1 MGASDKIMAEIRAL
15 ALAMA
20 FFSVWLGAFILLK
33 TLILAEHEIQFRG
46 VSMMLVGALV
56 LAKVV
61 LILEHVPLGSW
72 ISRQPAWVDVVVRT
86 ALYALGALVVM
97 ALERAFES
105 RHEHGGFGSALGAVT
120 RGVNLHH
127 LLASL
132 LCVSGAL
139 LVYNIS
145 SVLRESFGPGVVLK
159 KLMEPHKIER
169 HNDERRT

>member
-61 LILEHVPLGSW
+61 LVLEHVPLGAW
-72 ISRQPAWVDVVVRT
+72 VDRQPAWVDVVVRT
-86 ALYALGALVVM
+86 TLYTAGALVIMV
-97 ALERAFES
+97 LERAFES
-105 RHEHGGFGSALGAVT
+105 RHEHGGFSAALAAIVG
-120 RGVNLHH
+120 GVHRNH
-127 LLASL
+127 LLADL
-132 LCVSGAL
+132 LCVCGAL
-139 LVYNIS
+139 LVFNTFSI
-145 SVLRESFGPGVVLK
+145 LHAAFGKGVVISL
-159 KLMEPHKIER
+159 LLSPRQHLRPES
-169 HNDERRT
+169 